1 MSDESPKPPR
11 TRRYEKEEFVRRA
24 IRLTVSENERVER
37 IRADQGISLS
47 QLVADTLLAED
58 APMTSA
64 QYKALAA
71 ELMAVKRSL
80 NELVDVV
87 KKGGQPVDG
96 VFIGQ
101 ALELNTRLY
110 NLTEDQVRG
119 KRR

>member
-1 MSDESPKPPR
+1 VSDETPKPPR
-11 TRRYEKEEFVRRA
+11 TRRYEKEPLERRV
-24 IRLTVSENERVER
+24 IRLTRSENERIER

-64 QYKALAA
+64 QYKQHAA
-71 ELMAVKRSL
+71 ELMSIKHAL
-80 NELVDVV
+80 NRLVDVV
-87 KKGGQPVDG
+87 REGGQPVDG

-101 ALELNTRLY
+101 ALELNQRLY